1 MMQLADPISQPT
13 LRPLELGGL
22 RLERGLFL
30 APMAGV
36 TNLPFRLIAR
46 ESGAAL
52 AYTETVSARGLVEGG
67 EGSWRL
73 LKSEPDD
80 APLVH
85 QLFGNDPGVLGA
97 ATELLVGRGAQLVD
111 LNLGCPVKKFRRHGA
126 GAWLMRDPDRIGPL
140 LAAMRKALPEGVLS
154 IKIRTGWD
162 ASSINAPLV
171 ARIAEAEGAD
181 FVSIHGRTGSQLYRG
196 AVNRE
201 HIAEVVEAVRIP
213 VIANGDIVTPQ
224 DALEMLAE
232 TGADGVMI
240 GRGALSNPWI
250 FSQVIELA
258 EGREIPRPSAQERAA
273 LVEKHLDLV
282 IRTFPEPRYTVH
294 MLKKYLC
301 AYASGLRGAS
311 SFRKRVQRS
320 SNLDELIEDTQR
332 FFRGMAS

>member
-52 AYTETVSARGLVEGG
+52 AYTETVSARGLVERGA
-67 EGSWRL
+67 GSWRL
-73 LKSEPDD
+73 LRSVPED
-80 APLVH
+80 APLVF
-85 QLFGNDPGVLGA
+85 QLFGSDPGVLGA
-97 ATELLVGRGAQLVD
+97 ATELLVEQGARWVD
-111 LNLGCPVKKFRRHGA
+111 LNLGCPVKKFRKHGA
-126 GAWLMRDPDRIGPL
+126 GAWLLREPQRIGPL
-140 LAAMRKALPEGVLS
+140 VGAMRKALPHGVLS
-154 IKIRTGWD
+154 VKTRTGWEAD
-162 ASSINAPLV
+162 SINAPQV

-181 FVSIHGRTGSQLYRG
+181 LIAIHGRTGTQLYRG
-196 AVNRE
+196 AVNRA

-224 DALEMLAE
+224 DAVEMLAE

-240 GRGALSNPWI
+240 GRGALPNPWI
-250 FSQVIELA
+250 FSQIIELI
-258 EGREIPRPSAQERAA
+258 EGREVPRPSAGERAA
-273 LVEKHLDLV
+273 LVERHLDLM
-282 IRTFPEPRYTVH
+282 IRVFPEPRSTVH

-311 SFRKRVQRS
+311 SFRRCIQHS
-320 SNLDELIEDTQR
+320 SDLDQLIEDTHR
-332 FFRGMAS
+332 FFRETP